1 MKKGKRDT
9 YTQPFVPLG
18 KEMLFKCLEWKEF
31 SPAARDIYIMLKAK
45 YNTKNNGEICL
56 YYSELK
62 KIKGLRNQRTIS
74 RGFKELEEQGWI
86 ERSPEGGLYKVP
98 KKYKLT
104 GKYDAHL

>member
-1 MKKGKRDT
+1 MKKGKRDK

-18 KEMLFKCLEWKEF
+18 KGMLFKCEEWKEF

-74 RGFKELEEQGWI
+74 RGFKELEEKGWI
-86 ERSPEGGLYKVP
+86 ERSEWGGLCRVA
-98 KKYKLT
+98 KKYSLT
-104 GKYDAHL
+104 GKHDRHL

>member
-1 MKKGKRDT
+1 MKKGKNDQ
-9 YTQPFVPLG
+9 YYEPFVPMG
-18 KEMLFKCLEWKEF
+18 KGMIFNCQEWKEF

-45 YNTKNNGEICL
+45 YNRKNNGEICL

-74 RGFKELEEQGWI
+74 KGFKELEEKEWI
-86 ERSPEGGLYKVP
+86 ERSIDGGLFRIP

-104 GKYDAHL
+104 GKHDAHL